1 MFGIPSYRNRALGVL
16 LYALGIDGFLHW
28 GYNFYYTQLSRRTD
42 IDPWWV
48 SDAGGGFAGGDSFL
62 VYPGADGNPVTTLH
76 YEVFNEGL
84 QDVRLLQTL
93 EKKIG
98 RDEVMK
104 IVNAGLERPLA
115 MTDYPHSSEWLLDLH
130 ERILERF

>member
-1 MFGIPSYRNRALGVL
+1 MFL
-16 LYALGIDGFLHW
+16 LLLFLI
-28 GYNFYYTQLSRRTD
+28 F
-42 IDPWWV
+42 
-48 SDAGGGFAGGDSFL
+48 FATLKTSLHFL
-62 VYPGADGNPVTTLH
+62 VYPGADGNPVTTLY

-84 QDVRLLQTL
+84 QDLRLLQTL